1 VKALIA
7 AAALLSPLPAG
18 AQAVLI
24 HGARVFDGSGKPAKV
39 RDVLIRG
46 ERIIAV
52 GRHLR
57 VTDATVVDATGLTL
71 IPGLHDLHI
80 HTARETFKDGAS
92 YAAGYAPYLRS
103 GITSVNEYSVAGPM
117 LADIRTFAGPA
128 PHVALAIRMGVPGGH
143 GTESRFT
150 DSITTKATT
159 PAEAHA
165 AMATQLPYKPDV
177 IKVFADGWRYG
188 DPARPDRP
196 SMDEPTLAAIVRD
209 AHRRH
214 VPVVTHTVTL
224 GGAKIAAR
232 AGVDSLMHGI
242 GDAPVDDEMIRLMKR
257 HRMAYV
263 STLVVYEP
271 QENRSFLPQEWPLL
285 SDEDR
290 ATEQARMAKPTV
302 PTAPYDAKRWGILQD
317 NLRRLHAAGI
327 RIGIGTDTGIEGV
340 GQGWAAIREIR
351 TFVKLGFTPAEALA
365 AATSVSAGIMHQGKD
380 HGRIR
385 KGMRADLVL
394 TGGKPDERIED
405 LYDVRRVWVSGVE
418 VDMSATRNAAVA
430 TLNLHQLGEGS
441 GE

>member
-1 VKALIA
+1 MRTVLAL
-7 AAALLSPLPAG
+7 AALLAPLSAS
-18 AQAVLI
+18 AQAILI
-24 HGARVFDGSGKPAKV
+24 HGARVFDGTAHKAKV
-39 RDVLIRG
+39 RDVLVRG
-46 ERIIAV
+46 DRIVAV

-57 VTDATVVDATGLTL
+57 APDAEVIDATGLTL
-71 IPGLHDLHI
+71 LPGLHDLHI
-80 HTARETFKDGAS
+80 HTARETFKGNAS
-92 YAAGYAPYLRS
+92 FVAGFAPYLRS
-103 GITSVNEYSVAGPM
+103 GVTSVNEYSVAGPI
-117 LADIRTFAGPA
+117 LSDIRAFTGPA

-165 AMATQLPYKPDV
+165 AMAGQLPYNPDV
-177 IKVFADGWRYG
+177 IKVFTDGWRYG

-196 SMDEPTLAAIVRD
+196 SMDEPTLAAIVQD

-224 GGAKIAAR
+224 GRAKEAAR
-232 AGVDSLMHGI
+232 AGVDSLMHGV
-242 GDAPVDDEMIRLMKR
+242 GDAPVDDELIRLMKR
-257 HRMAYV
+257 HHMAYV

-271 QENRSFLPQEWPLL
+271 QENRTFLPQEWPLL

-290 ATEQARMAKPTV
+290 VTEQARMANPPV
-302 PTAPYDAKRWGILQD
+302 QPAPYDARRWDILQE
-317 NLRRLHAAGI
+317 NLRRLHAAHI

-351 TFVKLGFTPAEALA
+351 WLVKLGFTPAEALA
-365 AATSVSAGIMHQGKD
+365 AATGVSAGIMHQGKD

-405 LYDVRRVWVSGVE
+405 LYDVRRVWVSGAE
-418 VDMSATRNAAVA
+418 VDMTATRSAAVA
-430 TLNLHQLGEGS
+430 TLNLHQLGEAA

>member
-1 VKALIA
+1 MKALLA
-7 AAALLSPLPAG
+7 MAALLSPLPAA
-18 AQAVLI
+18 AQTMLI
-24 HGARVFDGSGKPAKV
+24 HGARVFDGTGRKAQV
-39 RDVLIRG
+39 RDVLVRG
-46 ERIIAV
+46 DRIVAV
-52 GRHLR
+52 GKHLR
-57 VTDATVVDATGLTL
+57 ADNATVIDATGLTL

-80 HTARETFKDGAS
+80 HTARETFKDSA
-92 YAAGYAPYLRS
+92 AFVAGYSPYLRS
-103 GITSVNEYSVAGPM
+103 GITSVNEYSVAGPI
-117 LADIRTFAGPA
+117 LADVRTFTGPA

-159 PAEAHA
+159 PAEAHS
-165 AMATQLPYKPDV
+165 AMAGQLPYKPDV

-196 SMDEPTLAAIVRD
+196 SMDEPTLAAIVQD
-209 AHRRH
+209 AHRQH

-257 HRMAYV
+257 RHMAYV

-290 ATEQARMAKPTV
+290 ATEQARMANPPL
-302 PTAPYDAKRWGILQD
+302 PTAPYDARRWGILQD
-317 NLRRLHAAGI
+317 NLRRVHAAHI

-351 TFVKLGFTPAEALA
+351 WFVKLGFTPAEALA
-365 AATSVSAGIMHQGKD
+365 AATSVSADIMHQGKD

-385 KGMRADLVL
+385 RGMRADLVL

-418 VDMSATRNAAVA
+418 VDLAATRSAAVA
-430 TLNLHQLGEGS
+430 TLNLNRLGEGS